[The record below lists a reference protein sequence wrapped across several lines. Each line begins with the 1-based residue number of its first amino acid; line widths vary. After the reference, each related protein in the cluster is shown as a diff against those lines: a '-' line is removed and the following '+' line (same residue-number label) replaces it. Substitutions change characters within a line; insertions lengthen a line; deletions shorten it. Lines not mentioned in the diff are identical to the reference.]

1 MKFQVFSYLPEEEK
15 GKYKT
20 EKQWLKQ
27 GYVPASTTAGT
38 VMYANGYRRGEFL
51 YLTAAEVRRATED
64 ELAPYREA
72 ERKKRRERRLK
83 EKREKEREKRH
94 NELLTLC
101 KRQGELDKEK
111 YTGIVPTLDVAIDI
125 ETTGFNF
132 WEDEILQVSILDV
145 NTGETVLNSYVKP
158 YFTEDWPEA
167 RRVNNITKE
176 MVENAPYFHE
186 ILPRV
191 NAVLAQTKT
200 IVGYNCTE
208 FDRPFMAYYGVNFN
222 GDTEVVDMLFLFAA
236 IYGEFSPKYG
246 DFKFKNLS
254 FCADYF
260 GYDWGTE
267 KAHDS
272 LADCRATAFCYHKA
286 QEAEYMKLY
295 EENIAKRD
303 SGYFEGEGGYYG

>member
-1 MKFQVFSYLPEEEK
+1 MTQVFSYLPEEEK
-15 GKYKT
+15 GEYKT
-20 EKQWLKQ
+20 EKQWLKL
-27 GYVPASTTAGT
+27 GFVPTSIHAGT
-38 VMYANGYRRGEFL
+38 VMYANGHRQKKFL
-51 YLTAAEVRRATED
+51 YLTATEVRKATEE

-72 ERKKRRERRLK
+72 ERTKRRNRWLK
-83 EKREKEREKRH
+83 EKKERERGKRKI
-94 NELLTLC
+94 ELLALC
-101 KRQGELDKEK
+101 KRQGELDREK
-111 YTGIVPTLDVAIDI
+111 YAEVIPTRDVTIDI
-125 ETTGFNF
+125 ETTGLDIY
-132 WEDEILQVSILDV
+132 EDEILQVSILDV

-222 GDTEVVDMLFLFAA
+222 GDTKVVDMLFLFAA

-286 QEAEYMKLY
+286 QGAEYMKLY

-303 SGYFEGEGGYYG
+303 SGYFEGEGCYYG